1 MLRTMIVDD
10 HIVLRNGI
18 VGLLSREEDFEV
30 VAEAGDGKEAVELA
44 LRLRPDLVVMDI
56 GLPKLNGIEATRQ
69 IKERCPD
76 TRVIALTMFEDEA
89 SVLDMLA
96 SGADGYL
103 SKTSSF
109 ADLVQ
114 GIRAALRKTSLL
126 SPSVARI
133 LAGTARGI
141 GRESLTGRE
150 RDVLKLMVAGATS
163 KAIAARLYLSQRTV
177 EKYRARILDKLGAR
191 NTAEAIALALERRI
205 IPASTA

>member
-18 VGLLSREEDFEV
+18 FGLLSREEDFEV

-69 IKERCPD
+69 IKESCPD

-89 SVLDMLA
+89 SVLEMLA

-150 RDVLKLMVAGATS
+150 RDVLRLMVAGATS